1 MQRLQHLKVIG
12 DRVLIL
18 PDAGRQRTGA
28 GLYLPP
34 TVCEKDIVQGGT
46 VVAVGP
52 GTPMP
57 DPESAEEP
65 WRPSAKAVRH
75 LPMEV
80 EVGDYAL
87 YLKKA
92 AIEITYQEQR
102 YLIVPLAGILLV
114 ERDEHAVPLSE
125 LLNGTGSSA

>member
-1 MQRLQHLKVIG
+1 MSQLEHLRIIG

-18 PDAGRQRTGA
+18 PDAGQQRSGA

-34 TVCEKDIVQGGT
+34 SVSEKDSVQGGT

-57 DPESAEEP
+57 DPESADEP
-65 WRPSAKAVRH
+65 WRAEIRRPRH
-75 LPMEV
+75 LPLEV

-92 AIEITYQEQR
+92 AIELSYRNRR

-114 ERDEHAVPLSE
+114 ERDENRIPLDE
-125 LLNGTGSSA
+125 LLGE

>member
-1 MQRLQHLKVIG
+1 MSRLEHLRIIG

-18 PDAGRQRTGA
+18 PDAGQQRTGA

-34 TVCEKDIVQGGT
+34 SVSEKDTVQGGT

-57 DPESAEEP
+57 DPESTDEP
-65 WRPSAKAVRH
+65 WRSEGRRPRH

-87 YLKKA
+87 YLKKT
-92 AIEITYQEQR
+92 AIELSYQNRR
-102 YLIVPLAGILLV
+102 YLVVPLAGILLV
-114 ERDEHAVPLSE
+114 ERDENRIPLDE
-125 LLNGTGSSA
+125 LLGD

>member
-1 MQRLQHLKVIG
+1 MSQLEHLKIIG

-18 PDAGRQRTGA
+18 PDAGQQRTGA

-34 TVCEKDIVQGGT
+34 SVSEKDTVQSGT

-57 DPESAEEP
+57 EPENSDEP
-65 WRPSAKAVRH
+65 WRADARRPRH

-92 AIEITYQEQR
+92 AVEITYQNRR

-114 ERDEHAVPLSE
+114 ERDENRISLDE
-125 LLNGTGSSA
+125 LLEGPSS

>member
-1 MQRLQHLKVIG
+1 MTQLEHLRIIG

-18 PDAGRQRTGA
+18 PDAGQQRSGA

-34 TVCEKDIVQGGT
+34 SVSEKDSVQGGT

-57 DPESAEEP
+57 DPESADEP
-65 WRPSAKAVRH
+65 WRAETRPPRH
-75 LPMEV
+75 FPLEV

-92 AIEITYQEQR
+92 AIELSYRNRR

-114 ERDEHAVPLSE
+114 ERDENRIPLDE
-125 LLNGTGSSA
+125 LLGE

>member
-1 MQRLQHLKVIG
+1 MSSLDNLKVIG
-12 DRVLIL
+12 DRVLVL
-18 PDAGRQRTGA
+18 PDGGQQRTGA

-34 TVCEKDIVQGGT
+34 TVSEKDLVQGGT

-57 DPESAEEP
+57 DPESADEP
-65 WRPSAKAVRH
+65 WRAERGRVRH

-92 AIEITYQEQR
+92 AIEVTYQTRR

-114 ERDEHAVPLSE
+114 ERDENRVPLDE
-125 LLNGTGSSA
+125 LLGRGEVG

>member
-1 MQRLQHLKVIG
+1 MSRLDHLRIIG

-18 PDAGRQRTGA
+18 PDAGQQRTGA

-34 TVCEKDIVQGGT
+34 SVSDKDSVQGGT

-52 GTPMP
+52 GTPMA
-57 DPESAEEP
+57 DPEGGDEP
-65 WRPSAKAVRH
+65 WKAEPRRPRH

-92 AIEITYQEQR
+92 AIEISYQSRR
-102 YLIVPLAGILLV
+102 YLVVPLAGILLV
-114 ERDEHAVPLSE
+114 ERDDNRIPLDE
-125 LLNGTGSSA
+125 LLGE

>member
-1 MQRLQHLKVIG
+1 MGPLDHLKIIG

-18 PDAGRQRTGA
+18 PGAGQQRTGA

-34 TVCEKDIVQGGT
+34 TVSEKDLVQGGM

-57 DPESAEEP
+57 DPEAADEP
-65 WRPSAKAVRH
+65 WRQERGPARH

-92 AIEITYQEQR
+92 AIEVTYQTRR

-114 ERDEHAVPLSE
+114 ERDENRVPLDE
-125 LLNGTGSSA
+125 LLGGE

>member
-1 MQRLQHLKVIG
+1 MDPLQHLKVIG

-34 TVCEKDIVQGGT
+34 TVCEKEIVQGGT

-57 DPESAEEP
+57 DPESADEP
-65 WRPSAKAVRH
+65 WRPDARRLRH
-75 LPMEV
+75 LPMEA

-92 AIEITYQEQR
+92 AIEITYQERR

-114 ERDEHAVPLSE
+114 ERDEHGVPLDE
-125 LLNGTGSSA
+125 LLGNSRESD

>member
-1 MQRLQHLKVIG
+1 MSRLEHLKVIG

-18 PDAGRQRTGA
+18 PDAGQQRTGA

-34 TVCEKDIVQGGT
+34 SVSEKDVVQGGT

-57 DPESAEEP
+57 DPDSSDEP
-65 WRPSAKAVRH
+65 WRGEGARPRH

-80 EVGDYAL
+80 EGGDYAL

-92 AIEITYQEQR
+92 AIEITYQARR

-114 ERDEHAVPLSE
+114 ERDGERVSLDD
-125 LLNGTGSSA
+125 LLAGE